1 MNTEILTTFD
11 NLAMKEEEKQH
22 LINEENFQRLR
33 QLQQDIYKAT
43 ELSPS
48 VRKLINLLITE
59 ENLQQLKSFLLVN
72 GQLTTPRPI

>member
-1 MNTEILTTFD
+1 MDTETLTTFD
-11 NLAMKEEEKQH
+11 NLAMKEEEKQY

-48 VRKLINLLITE
+48 VRKLINLLVTE
-59 ENLQQLKSFLLVN
+59 ENLQQLKSFLLE
-72 GQLTTPRPI
+72 QYR